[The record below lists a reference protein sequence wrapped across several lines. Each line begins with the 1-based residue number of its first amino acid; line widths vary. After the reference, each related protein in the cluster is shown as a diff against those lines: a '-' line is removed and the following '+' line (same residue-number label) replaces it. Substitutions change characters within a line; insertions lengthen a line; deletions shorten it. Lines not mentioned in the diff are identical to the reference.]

1 VKNRS
6 ILTLCFV
13 LLASMT
19 SLRAQKSQTK
29 PDVNKELEQK
39 RSEVE
44 QKSVEVLDLKS
55 ALTIQEAELNDLKTE
70 MEDIKSHNQS
80 LADSMKAKQDE
91 IANLKAILK
100 AYEDEKKVSQEVVK
114 TIQDLDT
121 PVDSSEATPLPL
133 DDTDYREDYNTALNL
148 YFDRN
153 YKGAIDGF
161 LNLLSISTTHSLADN
176 CQYWIGE
183 CYYSLDDYFSAVA
196 AFQKVAGLG
205 DSNKSDAALF
215 KIGMSYL
222 KMGKKDK
229 AVASFKLLEKQFP
242 SSELVPKAKQYLT
255 TQEKF

>member
-1 VKNRS
+1 MV
-6 ILTLCFV
+6 
-13 LLASMT
+13 A
-19 SLRAQKSQTK
+19 LRAQQPQAKT
-29 PDVNKELEQK
+29 DVNKELQQK

-44 QKSVEVLDLKS
+44 QKSVEVLELRS
-55 ALTIQEAELNDLKTE
+55 AMTIQEAELNNLQTE

-91 IANLKAILK
+91 IANLKTILK

-148 YFDRN
+148 YFDRD
-153 YKGAIDGF
+153 YKGAIKGF
-161 LNLLSISTTHSLADN
+161 MNLLSISTTHTLADN

-183 CYYSLDDYFSAVA
+183 SYYSLDNYSAAIA
-196 AFQKVAGLG
+196 AFQKVSGLG
-205 DSNKSDAALF
+205 DGNKSDAALF

-229 AVASFKLLEKQFP
+229 AVASFKLLEKNFP